1 MREPL
6 VDTVDLKAVATNPCE
21 VITFDLLKVKKSD
34 LAFTAPFRLG
44 VTRKD
49 CPSRGASGPTD
60 RADVHALL
68 AWFDVSFSACHKPV
82 SFSTGPH
89 AKYTHWKQTV
99 FYTGEALAVDGASS
113 VLRRHG

>member
-49 CPSRGASGPTD
+49 CPSGGAPGPAD

-99 FYTGEALAVDGASS
+99 FYTGEALAVDGVSS
-113 VLRRHG
+113 LLRRHG